1 MMINLAV
8 GKAIELTNKNETLI
22 SGRVKIEAD
31 GLFRRLPCRKNL
43 FIFNFSKFPL
53 IILMF
58 SHLEVTLLGEQVS
71 SA

>member
-1 MMINLAV
+1 MIYLAV

-31 GLFRRLPCRKNL
+31 GLLRRFPCRKNL
-43 FIFNFSKFPL
+43 FIFNFSKYPL

-58 SHLEVTLLGEQVS
+58 SHSEATLLVEPVS